1 MVRNRI
7 ERRRNETTLHETTQ
21 RMERMERMERT
32 ERTERME
39 RTKALERMAALYWT
53 GMNWSV
59 RTLAS

>member
-21 RMERMERMERT
+21 RMERMERT